1 MNHLNCMYL
10 YLGVPRIGKFIGTE
24 IRIEVMRSWGA
35 EGKRELLF
43 IGTEFIRD
51 DKKVLDI
58 DSGDD
63 YKNCECM

>member
-1 MNHLNCMYL
+1 MYL
-10 YLGVPRIGKFIGTE
+10 HLGVPRIGKFIGTE

-35 EGKRELLF
+35 KGKRELLF

-63 YKNCECM
+63 YTNCECM